1 MHRFREKLKNAFT
14 FRWRDAA
21 VTLLI
26 FSLASLISWMLQT
39 FSSGDDHVPL
49 IFVLAVLLVSLLTE
63 GYLWGLLASVVAVLG
78 ANIVFTYPYFHMDFS
93 MTGYPLT
100 FMCMFAV
107 SLITCTMTTRIPEME
122 KARMEGEREKMRA
135 NLLRAVSHDF
145 RTPLTGMI
153 GSINAVLENGDRIS
167 EADRKKLLGDAKSEA
182 EWLVNM
188 VENLLSITRI
198 GGGAPDLH
206 TEPQVVEEV
215 LWEAV
220 SRFRKQYPGFEVNI
234 RIPSQLLL
242 VEMDAMLIE
251 QVVINLLLNAA
262 LHGGTATAAVLSVT
276 REGDSAVFSVEDNGR
291 GIAREKLNQL
301 FDPAAMSSGVGGND
315 KGRGMGIGLSVCST
329 IIRAHGGHMWAEN
342 VPGSGAKVSFALP
355 ACGEETEKEEL

>member
-1 MHRFREKLKNAFT
+1 
-14 FRWRDAA
+14 
-21 VTLLI
+21 
-26 FSLASLISWMLQT
+26 
-39 FSSGDDHVPL
+39 
-49 IFVLAVLLVSLLTE
+49 
-63 GYLWGLLASVVAVLG
+63 
-78 ANIVFTYPYFHMDFS
+78 
-93 MTGYPLT
+93 
-100 FMCMFAV
+100 
-107 SLITCTMTTRIPEME
+107 
-122 KARMEGEREKMRA
+122 MEGEREKMRA